1 MTPQGL
7 LKPLKDRRSMTLK
20 EYFHGAN
27 GIGVLSTADSSGKVD
42 AAIYSIPHVFDDGT
56 LAFVMR
62 ERLTH
67 LNLQSNPYAAFLFIE
82 NASGHRGVRLFLKKI
97 KEETDSTLI
106 AKMTRR
112 NLTPEEDKQKGPK
125 FLVYF
130 TVEKILPLIG
140 AGESNIT
147 LS

>member
-1 MTPQGL
+1 
-7 LKPLKDRRSMTLK
+7 MTLK
-20 EYFHGAN
+20 EYFHDSN
-27 GIGVLSTADSSGKVD
+27 GIGVLSTADSDGKVD
-42 AAIYSIPHVFDDGT
+42 SAIYSSPYVFDDGT
-56 LAFVMR
+56 LAFIMR

-67 LNLQSNPYAAFLFIE
+67 LNLRSNPYASFLFIE
-82 NASGHRGVRLFLKKI
+82 NVPGYSGIRLFLKKL

-125 FLVYF
+125 HLVYF
-130 TVEKILPLIG
+130 KVEKILPLIG
-140 AGESNIT
+140 SGKSNIT

>member
-1 MTPQGL
+1 
-7 LKPLKDRRSMTLK
+7 MTLK
-20 EYFHGAN
+20 EYFHSTS
-27 GIGVLSTADSSGKVD
+27 GIGVLSTADSGGEVD
-42 AAIYSIPHVFDDGT
+42 AAIYSTPHVFDNGT
-56 LAFVMR
+56 LAFIMR

-67 LNLQSNPYAAFLFIE
+67 LNLQSNPYATFLFIE
-82 NASGHRGVRLFLKKI
+82 NGPGYKGVRLFLKKL

-125 FLVYF
+125 YLVYF
-130 TVEKILPLIG
+130 TIDKILPLIG
-140 AGESNIT
+140 GGESNIV